1 MRKVFHASTGLWPHE
16 MGGDL
21 TNAGRK
27 RSQREIR
34 SYRFTRQESDTSF
47 IGPCHFLPF
56 EMNDAISKTACRFDK
71 NEYRKWPA
79 DQTSAGMHGI
89 LGALRDMILF
99 FWTAPAFLFMRVSD
113 GAGFPILVGPRN
125 LLRLFA
131 LFDTGQ
137 ALR

>member
-47 IGPCHFLPF
+47 IGPCRFLPF

-79 DQTSAGMHGI
+79 DQTPAGMHGI
-89 LGALRDMILF
+89 LGAPI
-99 FWTAPAFLFMRVSD
+99 FLD
-113 GAGFPILVGPRN
+113 GACFSFYAGVRWS
-125 LLRLFA
+125 RLSYSCGTPEPSASF
-131 LFDTGQ
+131 
-137 ALR
+137 RVV